1 MYTLA
6 VAAAPSE
13 EAIATFGL
21 AVVMLILA
29 VTAVGLILHA
39 LVVLAASAIAGISTT
54 FPRCFA
60 VAALDMVS
68 FWGVSGCLHVAG
80 ARLPGY
86 GAGVLLPLFVL
97 SVWIKALHQTTYAK
111 ALLAAALSAV
121 LTVVAVVGLVV
132 VALLAGV
139 TGALV
144 AP

>member
-13 EAIATFGL
+13 EASATFGL

-29 VTAVGLILHA
+29 VTAVGLVIHA
-39 LVVLAASAIAGISTT
+39 LVVLAASAMAGITTT

-60 VAALDMVS
+60 VAALDIVT
-68 FWGVSGCLHVAG
+68 FWAVSGCLHLAG
-80 ARLPGY
+80 ARMPGY

-97 SVWIKALHQTTYAK
+97 SIWIKALHQTTYAK

-121 LTVVAVVGLVV
+121 LTLVAVIGLAAAALLVGVGAAVVA
-132 VALLAGV
+132 
-139 TGALV
+139 
-144 AP
+144 P